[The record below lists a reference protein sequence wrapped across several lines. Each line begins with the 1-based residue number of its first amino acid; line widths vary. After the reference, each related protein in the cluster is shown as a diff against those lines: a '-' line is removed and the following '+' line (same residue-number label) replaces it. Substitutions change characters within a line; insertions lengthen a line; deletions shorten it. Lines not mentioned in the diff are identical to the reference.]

1 MWCDNKSIQD
11 SISEYNSD
19 LIRDFRCRIENSV
32 SRQIQPLE
40 RWKRSKSAGNR
51 PYMPKIALWTQI
63 NDSTPLRASG
73 KPLEIPLSLVLV
85 EI

>member
-11 SISEYNSD
+11 SISQYNSD

-32 SRQIQPLE
+32 SLQILALE

-51 PYMPKIALWTQI
+51 SYMPKNGLRSQI
-63 NDSTPLRASG
+63 NDSTALRASG